1 LKENPCD
8 GGDSLGDYDAGEE
21 AVKGALRLALDGS
34 AYPMLIVCS
43 AGSHMSARL
52 IGCLRRLQHWTMTAI
67 IDEVS
72 QQCTYTTPIVAQHS
86 LLHILNLTRRMLL

>member
-1 LKENPCD
+1 VQENPCD

-21 AVKGALRLALDGS
+21 AVKGALRLALDGT

-72 QQCTYTTPIVAQHS
+72 QQCTYTTPIVA
-86 LLHILNLTRRMLL
+86 